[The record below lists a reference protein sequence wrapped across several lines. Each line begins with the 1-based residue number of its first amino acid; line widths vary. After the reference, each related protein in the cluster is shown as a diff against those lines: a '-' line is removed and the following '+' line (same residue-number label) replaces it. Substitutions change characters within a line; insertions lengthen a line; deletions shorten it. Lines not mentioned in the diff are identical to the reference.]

1 MKKTNFRKNSRGAE
15 APLAPWLRRPC
26 LTGHAMQ
33 IIRFKKKKIK
43 LLTNKQQ
50 QSYQNTKNWKD
61 KYGEDKNFVK
71 LGTIVIIQRNTEV
84 LGIAHLKYLTA
95 ILTAFLDLKYSAPNE
110 IPIVFHTM
118 DATIIITNNVNK
130 KYR

>member
-1 MKKTNFRKNSRGAE
+1 MKKTNFGKNSRGAE
-15 APLAPWLRRPC
+15 APYSPWLHRPC

-33 IIRFKKKKIK
+33 IIRFKKKKVK

-71 LGTIVIIQRNTEV
+71 LGTIVIIQRNIEV
-84 LGIAHLKYLTA
+84 LGIAYLKYLTA
-95 ILTAFLDLKYSAPNE
+95 NLTAFLDLKYSAPHE
-110 IPIVFHTM
+110 IPIVFHAM
-118 DATIIITNNVNK
+118 DATVIIKNNVNK

>member
-1 MKKTNFRKNSRGAE
+1 
-15 APLAPWLRRPC
+15 
-26 LTGHAMQ
+26 MQ

-43 LLTNKQQ
+43 LLTNEQQ

-118 DATIIITNNVNK
+118 DDTIIITNNVNK

>member
-15 APLAPWLRRPC
+15 APLAPWLRRPD

-43 LLTNKQQ
+43 LLTNEQQ